1 MFKNDFLYFCCITNR
16 HNITAYIIYI
26 MNTKLTSKQNKEIS
40 ETEDIGINIKNL
52 EISSFIK
59 SMSSKINLPN
69 NYNFKKVRIDY
80 LENKHK

>member
-1 MFKNDFLYFCCITNR
+1 
-16 HNITAYIIYI
+16 

-59 SMSSKINLPN
+59 SMSSKINLSN
-69 NYNFKKVRIDY
+69 DYNFKKVRIDY

>member
-1 MFKNDFLYFCCITNR
+1 
-16 HNITAYIIYI
+16 

>member
-1 MFKNDFLYFCCITNR
+1 
-16 HNITAYIIYI
+16 

-69 NYNFKKVRIDY
+69 DYNFKKVRIDY